1 MTVVLDATALIRLFL
16 AAPGAEDVEAVLE
29 RGPSVMTSVNLA
41 EAAYEVARV
50 EEITVTEMRTFADAR
65 MEGLIEVLDVTEAH
79 AWRVVELRDR
89 HYHARRSAL
98 SWADCV
104 LLAAAQAGDTIV
116 TADHAL
122 ARAARAEGIEVVGL
136 PDARGRR
143 P

>member
-1 MTVVLDATALIRLFL
+1 VTAVLDATALLRLFTDR
-16 AAPGAEDVEAVLE
+16 PGADDVSAVLGRE
-29 RGPSVMTSVNLA
+29 RGVVTSVNLA
-41 EAAYEVARV
+41 EATYHTADE
-50 EEITVTEMRTFADAR
+50 EEISVADMRAFAEPR
-65 MEGLIEVLDVTEAH
+65 MEGLIGVVDVTEDD
-79 AWRVVELRDR
+79 AWRVAELRER

-104 LLAAAQAGDTIV
+104 LLAAAEPGDTIV

-136 PDARGRR
+136 PDGRGRR

>member
-1 MTVVLDATALIRLFL
+1 VTVVLDATALLRLFTDRPGSDDVS
-16 AAPGAEDVEAVLE
+16 AALSRDSAV
-29 RGPSVMTSVNLA
+29 VTSVNLA
-41 EAAYEVARV
+41 EAAYHTADE
-50 EEITVTEMRTFADAR
+50 EEISVVDMRAFAEPR
-65 MEGLIEVLDVTEAH
+65 MEGLIGVVDVTADD
-79 AWRVVELRDR
+79 AWRVAELRER
-89 HYHARRSAL
+89 YYHARRSAL

-122 ARAARAEGIEVVGL
+122 ATAARAEGIEVVGL